1 MSNIFSKEDTSV
13 GISSATLIKIALGI
27 LGLWI
32 IYLTLDILM
41 LVAAAIFLAAA
52 LAPTVD
58 KFEQKHIPR
67 SLSMLSIY
75 IILFGAIAT
84 IALIVL
90 PQVASQIGAIAS
102 NFPTAYGRIVNWLT
116 TLGLTDQATI
126 NQTVGELSRGLGSAT
141 EGAVST
147 LFDIFGGI
155 FSFFVVLIMTF
166 YLVVDKESA
175 KRTVAALPSQ
185 YHDRVIKL
193 YTSLSQKI
201 GRWLRAQLILMFLV
215 GLLTYIALSV
225 MSVIGVYFFDL
236 PKFEFALS
244 LALIAGLLEFIP
256 FLGPMLSAIPAVLLA
271 FAISPSLAVIVAF
284 IYWFIQMFEGNVLTP
299 NIMKRAVGL
308 SPIVSI
314 VVFLIGARI
323 AGMAGAFLAIPI
335 ATAAMVIGKDI
346 LSTTREQ
353 KKLASESETN

>member
-1 MSNIFSKEDTSV
+1 MANIFSKEDASV
-13 GISSATLIKIALGI
+13 GVSSSTLIKIALGI

-41 LVAAAIFLAAA
+41 LVAAAVFLAAA

-58 KFEQKHIPR
+58 KFEGHHIPR
-67 SLSMLSIY
+67 SLSMISIY
-75 IILFGAIAT
+75 IILFGAITT

-102 NFPTAYGRIVNWLT
+102 NFPTAYSRIVGWLA

-126 NQTVGELSRGLGSAT
+126 SQTVGELSRGLTSAT
-141 EGAVST
+141 EGAVNT

-175 KRTVAALPSQ
+175 KRTVAALPAQ
-185 YHDRVIKL
+185 YHDHVIKL

-201 GRWLRAQLILMFLV
+201 GRWLRAQLILMFLI
-215 GLLTYIALSV
+215 GLITYIALSILNIV
-225 MSVIGVYFFDL
+225 GVNVFGL
-236 PKFEFALS
+236 PSFEFALS

-256 FLGPMLSAIPAVLLA
+256 FLGPMLSAIPAILLA
-271 FAISPSLAVIVAF
+271 FAISPGMAVAVAF
-284 IYWFIQMFEGNVLTP
+284 IYWFIQVFEGNVLTP

-335 ATAAMVIGKDI
+335 ATAATVIIKDI
-346 LSTTREQ
+346 LSTSREQ
-353 KKLASESETN
+353 KQVKA